1 MNVDARQRTFLYIL
15 AAHGGTFLALA
26 LLWFILRRF
35 ESFPGEIVM
44 LVLAVILLVG
54 ASVYAGS
61 QPHRKIALAALA
73 TVILAE
79 SLVYWLLFAEVIAP
93 LITFIVLHGF
103 GFGIG
108 SLLLRMRESG
118 QKKST

>member
-1 MNVDARQRTFLYIL
+1 
-15 AAHGGTFLALA
+15 
-26 LLWFILRRF
+26 
-35 ESFPGEIVM
+35 M